1 MPARQPNE
9 NRFMVVLP
17 HGAPES
23 PDGPPRVLVNCIQ
36 SQPALEE
43 AATEEIGMSLDGHL
57 VELAAL
63 RGAAREAEQHGP
75 AVRAEVMG

>member
-1 MPARQPNE
+1 MIIP
-9 NRFMVVLP
+9 
-17 HGAPES
+17 
-23 PDGPPRVLVNCIQ
+23 PPRVLVNCIQ